1 MHQTRRG
8 IFASGLTLA
17 LGVGL
22 SVSVPAGLLSRPA
35 YALEADD
42 ARAHVERA
50 VDAVLNLVRVPGD
63 AASKA
68 DKLRQVLD
76 QYAAMPQ
83 IARFAAGLAWRDMS
97 DAQQAKYTDAFE
109 HFLSTVY
116 ARRFSD
122 YAGQDVIVGGVSDSG
137 RRGLTV
143 SSTVTQTGGQ
153 PILVD
158 WLVTDRPGR
167 IVIADIVIE
176 GVSLLITQREE
187 IAGMLSARG
196 GDVDRLI
203 ADLAAA

>member
-50 VDAVLNLVRVPGD
+50 VDAVLNLVRAPGD

>member
-17 LGVGL
+17 LGIGL

-50 VDAVLNLVRVPGD
+50 VDAVLNLVRAPGD